1 MNKHNNACGVSKTLR
16 IIGSKWTLLIIK
28 ELIEGKKRFGEMETL
43 LETISPRT
51 LSLRLQQ
58 LEKFGLVNKKI
69 FKEIPLHVEYSLTSK
84 GKSLS
89 EIIDKMREWGDKTH
103 NTGIIKKL

>member
-1 MNKHNNACGVSKTLR
+1 MNKHNNTCGVSKTLR

-28 ELIEGKKRFGEMETL
+28 ELIDGKKRYGELETQ

-58 LEKFGLVNKKI
+58 LENFGLVNKKI
-69 FKEIPLHVEYSLTSK
+69 FKEIPLHVEYSITNK
-84 GKSLS
+84 GQSLN
-89 EIIDKMREWGDKTH
+89 EIIGKMREWGEK
-103 NTGIIKKL
+103 N